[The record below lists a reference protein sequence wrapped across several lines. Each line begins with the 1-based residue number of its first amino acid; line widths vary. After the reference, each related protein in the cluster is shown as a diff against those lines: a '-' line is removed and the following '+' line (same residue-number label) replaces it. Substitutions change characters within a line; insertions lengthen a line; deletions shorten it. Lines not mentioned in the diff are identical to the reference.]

1 VSVYVVLC
9 SGKVHVSS
17 RRTTLVDYPY
27 QPPDRNHLTTRATLV
42 DYPYQPP
49 DRNHLTTRYILPA
62 SEGNLG
68 QGR

>member
-17 RRTTLVDYPY
+17 R
-27 QPPDRNHLTTRATLV
+27 RATLV